1 MNWEKIDHRM
11 KKALSEERYRHT
23 LGVVKTAVEM
33 AERYGEDTEKA
44 RLAAYLHDCA
54 KCLTLDEMKKAAK
67 DLPHDPLAETSKALM
82 HAAAG
87 MCVARDEFH
96 VEDPD
101 VLGAIRWH
109 TTGKPGMTKLEKII
123 YLADMIEPNRKPCP
137 GLDALRRTCRTDLDE
152 AMKLGLSMSVGH
164 VRAQGKPVHP
174 DTQRAIDAYA
184 DSKQQTD

>member
-87 MCVARDEFH
+87 MCVDKVAACASLYSNGNTTCTFDNAGRITNGASCGLTTLLQFIDTVDDARIAEGCG
-96 VEDPD
+96 VAGE
-101 VLGAIRWH
+101 
-109 TTGKPGMTKLEKII
+109 
-123 YLADMIEPNRKPCP
+123 N
-137 GLDALRRTCRTDLDE
+137 
-152 AMKLGLSMSVGH
+152 
-164 VRAQGKPVHP
+164 
-174 DTQRAIDAYA
+174 
-184 DSKQQTD
+184 